1 MIYIVSDYEIKQ
13 IKIMI
18 IKVKYN
24 DISFFIYLCIP
35 KASCDKWRRKENWMR
50 AFIFINK
57 EFDNC
62 VKSIFIKKTNRINNT
77 LKQNRKQ

>member
-1 MIYIVSDYEIKQ
+1 MLIIKFYI

-35 KASCDKWRRKENWMR
+35 KASCDEWRRKENWMR
-50 AFIFINK
+50 AFIFIN
-57 EFDNC
+57 
-62 VKSIFIKKTNRINNT
+62 S
-77 LKQNRKQ
+77 